1 VFIVNSDH
9 DRAREDHYL
18 ALFEQNRVQGL
29 LVASHEAIENRLRA
43 IHARGIP
50 SVIIGQGATSGAQP
64 SVSVDEVRGGFLAA
78 DHLIRTGRRRI
89 AYVGGPMSIHQVHD
103 RLQGASDA
111 VRNQPGVTL
120 EVIPVE
126 NRTIADGRHVAES
139 IAARPPADRP
149 DGIFAVNDLTALG
162 MLQALVRSG
171 IRVPEDMALIGYDDI
186 EFGAAS
192 LIPLTTIHT
201 PQAGFGIAAMELLI
215 AEMRST
221 PPAESHVVLQP
232 ELIIRESSG

>member
-1 VFIVNSDH
+1 
-9 DRAREDHYL
+9 
-18 ALFEQNRVQGL
+18 
-29 LVASHEAIENRLRA
+29 
-43 IHARGIP
+43 
-50 SVIIGQGATSGAQP
+50 
-64 SVSVDEVRGGFLAA
+64 VSVDEVRGGFLAA

-103 RLQGASDA
+103 RLSGRQ
-111 VRNQPGVTL
+111 RRRTERTRRHP

-126 NRTIADGRHVAES
+126 NRTVADGRNVAES
-139 IAARPPADRP
+139 IVARPPADRP
-149 DGIFAVNDLTALG
+149 DGVFAVNDLTALG

-171 IRVPEDMALIGYDDI
+171 IRVPEDIALIGYDDI

-192 LIPLTTIHT
+192 LVPLTTIHT

-221 PPAESHVVLQP
+221 PLAESHVVLQP